1 MPRNRNGMNTL
12 DKAKKVIRD
21 NGGIIK
27 TYDALQ
33 SGIHPRTLYQ
43 LRDAGDIEQIS
54 RGIYQLSEGE
64 TISNIDFVI
73 VATRIPNSV
82 ICLISA
88 LSFHGITTQIPR
100 KVSVAIQKDS
110 KPAIIDF
117 PPVQF
122 HKFSKESFLAGI
134 EKHQTD
140 GVEVKV
146 YNAEKTLADC
156 FKFRNKIG
164 MDIVLES
171 LKLYRIR
178 MKSDYKKILEYAKI
192 CRVDRIIRPYLE
204 ATL

>member
-1 MPRNRNGMNTL
+1 MPKKKDQDNAL
-12 DKAKKVIRD
+12 DKAKKVIRQG
-21 NGGIIK
+21 GGIIK

-33 SGIHPRTLYQ
+33 SGIHPRTFYQ
-43 LRDAGDIEQIS
+43 LRDAGDLEQIS
-54 RGIYQLSEGE
+54 RGVYQLSEIE

-88 LSFHGITTQIPR
+88 LSFHEITTQIPH

-110 KPAIIDF
+110 KPAAIDF

-122 HKFSKESFLAGI
+122 HKFSKESFQAGI
-134 EKHQTD
+134 EKYQMD

-146 YNAEKTLADC
+146 YNPEKTLADC

-164 MDIVLES
+164 MDIVLEA
-171 LKLYRIR
+171 LKLYKTR
-178 MKSDYKKILEYAKI
+178 KKFDVKKILEYAKI